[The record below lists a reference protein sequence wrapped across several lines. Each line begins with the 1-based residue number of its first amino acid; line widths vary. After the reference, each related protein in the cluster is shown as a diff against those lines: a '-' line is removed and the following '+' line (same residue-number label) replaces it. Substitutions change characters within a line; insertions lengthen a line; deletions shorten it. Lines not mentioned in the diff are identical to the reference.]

1 MVDRATTRGG
11 VFTTLASLYIVL
23 TLAALG
29 RSGYQIATKFSDAPL
44 AYLLSAVAAAVYL
57 VATLALI
64 ASTTRVPHTVRV
76 GRLVAL
82 VALSV
87 EVLGVLGIG
96 TLSLF
101 RPELFPADTVWS
113 QYGAGYLYIPLV
125 LPFLGLWWL
134 RSSRET
140 P

>member
-125 LPFLGLWWL
+125 LPFVGLWWL

>member
-1 MVDRATTRGG
+1 VVDRATTRGG

-76 GRLVAL
+76 GRHVAL

>member
-44 AYLLSAVAAAVYL
+44 AYLLSAVAATVYL